1 MSDARQRPQY
11 GEYASPDERIAAGGL
26 PLEPEVVAAAPVAAS
41 TELPPPD
48 AASRVDGAP
57 PVARNGDAML
67 TIALLVFGVYS
78 VVSSIPGLLG
88 LSTTLVDAFTAA
100 KIGTYTS
107 FATADAIGVA
117 ILVCHSVILVAV
129 VALSLAR
136 VRARRLA
143 FFIPLA
149 GGALAGVIYIVLLLV
164 AMASDPS
171 FAAWVDSR
179 S

>member
-26 PLEPEVVAAAPVAAS
+26 PLEPDVVVPTPVAS

-48 AASRVDGAP
+48 AASRLDGAP
-57 PVARNGDAML
+57 PVARNGDTML
-67 TIALLVFGVYS
+67 TLALLVLGVYS
-78 VVSSIPGLLG
+78 VVTSIPGLLS
-88 LSTTLVDAFTAA
+88 LSTTLVDAFEAA
-100 KIGTYTS
+100 KLVYSPS

-117 ILVCHSVILVAV
+117 ILVSHSVILVVV
-129 VALSLAR
+129 VALSLTR
-136 VRARRLA
+136 LRARRLA

-149 GGALAGVIYIVLLLV
+149 GGALAGVIFIVLLFV
-164 AMASDPS
+164 AMAADPS
-171 FAAWVDSR
+171 FIAWVDSR

>member
-1 MSDARQRPQY
+1 
-11 GEYASPDERIAAGGL
+11 
-26 PLEPEVVAAAPVAAS
+26 
-41 TELPPPD
+41 
-48 AASRVDGAP
+48 
-57 PVARNGDAML
+57 
-67 TIALLVFGVYS
+67 VFGVYS
-78 VVSSIPGLLG
+78 VVSSIPGLLS